1 MPHRAPQSRSNRPRI
16 LFVVTAAITLRFFDG
31 TREELRARGYDV
43 VLVSSPG
50 ERLEAARDAGFE
62 AHAVAMA
69 REMAPLRDLR
79 SLLQLVRLFR
89 RLRPQMVVAGTPKAG
104 LLGTLA
110 ARLTGVPQI
119 VLQMHGLRSETF
131 TGWKRRLI
139 AGTERISARLAHVTV
154 CVSSSLCRRARQRG
168 VLRADQGTVVGHGG
182 ANGILMEEFAP
193 SAERHR
199 AARKLRAQLGWGPQH
214 RVLGYVGRLVS
225 DKGAAELFT
234 AFASLSR
241 RDEWLRLLLIGG
253 YEEGDPLP
261 APLRE
266 QLASHPAVKIL
277 DWVEPVAPWYAAM
290 DVFVLPTYREG
301 LPTVLLEAAA
311 AGLPIVACR
320 ATGVVDAILEGK
332 TALLVEKGSARQLEQ
347 ALQRLLDDAELAR
360 HMGRAGAEWVARAF
374 ARQTVARNYAEF
386 YQNLI
391 HPRQRAGRDVM

>member
-266 QLASHPAVKIL
+266 QLGEPPGGEDSGLGGTGGPVVCGDGRLRPSHLSRGPAHGSAGGRGRR
-277 DWVEPVAPWYAAM
+277 VAHRR
-290 DVFVLPTYREG
+290 LPRYRG
-301 LPTVLLEAAA
+301 GGRYLGRQDGA
-311 AGLPIVACR
+311 AGGERQC
-320 ATGVVDAILEGK
+320 E
-332 TALLVEKGSARQLEQ
+332 TA
-347 ALQRLLDDAELAR
+347 
-360 HMGRAGAEWVARAF
+360 
-374 ARQTVARNYAEF
+374 
-386 YQNLI
+386 
-391 HPRQRAGRDVM
+391 